1 MTEPQVSESSGP
13 QNSGN
18 NEIEQHWRIVRQQL
32 QAYTLA
38 NNDLPVPDTTAEP
51 GSATAQVFEFPTSSI
66 LELIR
71 KAQYDSLLNQI
82 IGENVKSNL
91 SVMTETKIS
100 ESQRQLIPNKAIVPL
115 GLDPLQ
121 LIAEEQRLE
130 NLKIEQRTSKI
141 QEELPN
147 LMDEE
152 ELRRK
157 QIELK
162 SLKLIP
168 KQRMLREMI
177 LRFVRKTNI
186 LDSDRSNMRRSKKQ
200 SLREARLL
208 ERLEKQQKIDRT
220 RKERQSYYEYLNT
233 VLARGKEFSASHK
246 LIQQRVAKL
255 TKSVMHHHS
264 VYEKEE
270 QKRIEKLSKERI
282 KALRAD
288 DEEAYLKLIDQE
300 KDTRL
305 THLLRQTDE
314 FLKGLTAKVVAQQS
328 KSMATTVLP
337 VTSNLNTST
346 SSTTPSGSS
355 TDTPTAE
362 DELIADYY
370 ETAHR
375 IKEDVKEQP
384 LILNGGKLKDYQM
397 KGLQWMTSLYNNHL
411 NGILADEMGLGKTI
425 QTISLIS
432 HLMERKGQNG
442 PFLVIVPLSTMTN
455 WGLEFEKWA
464 PSIIKVEYKGAP
476 NQRKTIQQQIKHGKF
491 NVMLTTYEY
500 IIKDRS
506 FLSKIKW
513 LYMIIDEGHRMK
525 NSHSK
530 LTLVLTQHYSAR
542 FRLILTGTPLQNNL
556 PELWALLNFILPHIF
571 NSSKTFDEWFNA
583 PFANTGEKVELNE
596 EETLLII
603 RRLHKVLRPFL
614 LRRLKKDVESELP
627 DKVEKIIKCPMSALQ
642 QRLYSM
648 ITQRNRLSLQNSQTD
663 PNTRKTVAIRRLNN
677 TVMQLRKICNHP
689 FVFEEVERQINPGS
703 INNENLFRSA
713 GKFEL
718 LQRILPKFYKTGHRV
733 LIFFQMTQIMTIF
746 EDFLLMQGYKY
757 LRLDGSTK
765 AEDRSDLLK
774 KFNQPDSPYFIFML
788 STRAGGLGLNL
799 QTADTVIIFD
809 SDWNPHQDLQAQDR
823 AHRIGQTKE
832 VRIFR
837 LITVD
842 SVEEYIL
849 ERAQFKLNLDGKV
862 IQAGKFDQKSTNEER
877 EAILRAIFEEEQ
889 EKNDVDEVYSDD
901 ELNEIIARNDEELE
915 IFRTEDEARNRMES
929 KLGRSRLIDSSELP
943 KVYMALDE
951 EEEAAAAAEEE
962 DRLEEEFM
970 RRTRAKQ
977 EAIKDYNENISDD
990 QWLEQL
996 EESTETTD
1004 EFSVEPIK
1012 IKNSSFTPGQKRK
1025 RGRPPVNKKQQ
1036 EQEQEQERGNTISFT
1051 PSQHVTK
1058 SIPRPL
1064 LQSLADR
1071 IHELIENN
1079 TDEDGRY
1086 RCDIYLELPSRQDY
1100 PDYYEM
1106 IKSPLCLNQVAERID
1121 SNNYSNLSDLI
1132 NDYDLIFKNAMTYNV
1147 EGSMVY
1153 EDALV
1158 LKQLVHD
1165 TVDTF
1170 MEEHAQELEN

>member
-1 MTEPQVSESSGP
+1 MSEVPSVSESP
-13 QNSGN
+13 ATQTPVN

-32 QAYTLA
+32 QAYACA
-38 NNDLPVPDTTAEP
+38 NNELSVPDPAAEP
-51 GSATAQVFEFPTSSI
+51 GTATAQVFEFPTSSI

-71 KAQYDSLLNQI
+71 KAQYENLLSAQAQTQN
-82 IGENVKSNL
+82 NL
-91 SVMTETKIS
+91 SVMTETKIAD
-100 ESQRQLIPNKAIVPL
+100 SQRQLVPNKMTYPL

-130 NLKIEQRTSKI
+130 NLRIEQRTL
-141 QEELPN
+141 ELEN
-147 LMDEE
+147 DSSNDIK
-152 ELRRK
+152 K

-162 SLKLIP
+162 SLKLFP

-177 LRFVRKTNI
+177 LRFVRKTNF
-186 LDSDRSNMRRSKKQ
+186 LDSDRSNMRRNKKQ

-220 RKERQSYYEYLNT
+220 RKERQSYYEYLNK
-233 VLARGKEFSASHK
+233 VLARGKEFAANHK
-246 LIQQRVAKL
+246 LLQQRVAKL

-264 VYEKEE
+264 VFEKEE
-270 QKRIEKLSKERI
+270 QKRIEKLSKDRI

-305 THLLRQTDE
+305 THLLKQTDE

-328 KSMATTVLP
+328 KSMSTTV
-337 VTSNLNTST
+337 STST
-346 SSTTPSGSS
+346 PSVPISAPN
-355 TDTPTAE
+355 TPTELLPE
-362 DELIADYY
+362 DEIIADYY

-375 IKEDVKEQP
+375 IKEDVREQP
-384 LILNGGKLKDYQM
+384 EILSGGKLKDYQL

-432 HLMERKGQNG
+432 HLMERKNQNG

-556 PELWALLNFILPHIF
+556 PELWALLNFVLPHIF

-583 PFANTGEKVELNE
+583 PFANTGERVELNE
-596 EETLLII
+596 EEALLII

-648 ITQRNRLSLQNSQTD
+648 ITQRNRLTIQNDD
-663 PNTRKTVAIRRLNN
+663 PSSNRKTVALRRLNN

-689 FVFEEVERQINPGS
+689 FVFEEVERQINPGNV
-703 INNENLFRSA
+703 NNENLFRAA

-774 KFNQPDSPYFIFML
+774 KFNQPGSPYFIFML

-877 EAILRAIFEEEQ
+877 EAMLKAIFEGEQ

-901 ELNEIIARNDEELE
+901 ELNEIIARNDDELE
-915 IFRTEDEARNRMES
+915 VFRADDEARQHLDS
-929 KLGRSRLIDSSELP
+929 KIGRARLIEAAELP
-943 KVYMALDE
+943 KVYVALDD
-951 EEEAAAAAEEE
+951 EEEAALAVEEE
-962 DRLEEEFM
+962 ERREDEFM
-970 RRTRAKQ
+970 RRSRAKQ
-977 EAIKDYNENISDD
+977 EAIKDYNENISDEA
-990 QWLEQL
+990 WLDQL
-996 EESTETTD
+996 EENADSTD

-1012 IKNSSFTPGQKRK
+1012 RKPTSTSSSNNVESGQKRK
-1025 RGRPPVNKKQQ
+1025 RGRPPVGKKAVVS
-1036 EQEQEQERGNTISFT
+1036 TISFT
-1051 PSQHVTK
+1051 PSVHVTK
-1058 SIPRPL
+1058 SLPQPL

-1071 IHELIENN
+1071 IHDLIEGN

-1086 RCDIYLELPSRQDY
+1086 RCDIYLELPSRDDY

-1106 IKSPLCLNQVAERID
+1106 INVPLCLNQVAERID
-1121 SNNYSNLSDLI
+1121 AHKYTALSQLI
-1132 NDYDLIFKNAMTYNV
+1132 SDYDLIFRNAMTYNV

-1153 EDALV
+1153 EDALL

-1170 MEEHAQELEN
+1170 IVEHAQELE

>member
-100 ESQRQLIPNKAIVPL
+100 ESQRQLIPNKTIVPL

>member
-100 ESQRQLIPNKAIVPL
+100 ESQRQLIPNKTIVPL

-1036 EQEQEQERGNTISFT
+1036 EQEQERGNTISFT